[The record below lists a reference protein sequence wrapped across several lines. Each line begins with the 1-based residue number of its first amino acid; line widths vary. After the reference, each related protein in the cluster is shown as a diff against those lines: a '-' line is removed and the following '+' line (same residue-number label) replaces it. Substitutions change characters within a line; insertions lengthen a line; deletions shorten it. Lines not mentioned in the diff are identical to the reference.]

1 MTRPRMPV
9 ATYRLQLNGRFRFE
23 DARALVPYLHDL
35 GISDLYASPILKARR
50 GSLHG
55 YDVTDPTQ
63 LNPELGTD
71 EQFDSLAHD
80 LRKRGMGLLLDI
92 VPNHMAA
99 SFDNPWWADVL
110 QNGPCSAYAGYFD
123 IDWNQKGSTP
133 FKKVLLPILGRP
145 YTESLEGQELS
156 LILEEDGIFA
166 QYYDS
171 RLPIAV
177 KSYSLILSNGLD
189 DLESELGTSHP
200 AVQHIKSLANAIKQ
214 SSSCQNGK
222 PRGAKKRLIRQQI
235 IKEELSRLV
244 NTYPEAKA
252 FILGNVKLIN
262 GQKGEPKTFDLLN
275 QLLSKQPYQ
284 LAYWKTGVEQIN
296 YRRFFDISDLVGVR
310 VEVPRVFAAT
320 HKLLSNLI
328 REGKVTGLRIDHIDG
343 LLDPLQYLRRL
354 QHYVGG
360 DGAEQGDVRGLYV
373 VVEKILTGDEC
384 LPRQWPVSGTTG
396 YDFTNMVNA
405 LFVDTEGMRAIA
417 STYVEITGTPAGFDD
432 EVYERK
438 KQVLNT
444 LFAGE
449 TRTLGLHLS
458 HLAEQDRDACSLS
471 LEHLT
476 GAIVGAMAC
485 LPVYRTYTR
494 TARVSRRDRRYVE
507 RCIGEAKQRDPQL
520 DPRGLDFL
528 RRVLLLDPSALT
540 SAEQRQA
547 WLRFVQRWQQLS
559 GPAMAKGLE
568 DTALYTFNR
577 LVSLN
582 EVGGDAGSM
591 GLSTEDFHRRMM
603 LRSKQWPGTMNTT
616 STHDTKRGE
625 DVRARINV
633 LSEMPDRWN
642 RCLSKWT
649 QWNETKKRRIG
660 GQMVPD
666 PSMESLLY
674 QTMLGAWPSAEHQTE
689 FPERM
694 KAFAIKAARE
704 AKTFTSWISP
714 NIEYE
719 EGLLAFLDSILEPA
733 AGNRFLA
740 DFLAVQKEIAFY
752 GAINSLSQLL
762 IKIASPGVPD
772 FYQGTE
778 LWDLSLVDPDNRQ
791 PVDFEKRTQLLKD
804 LRHREGAG
812 WQSLLQE
819 ILASWQDGRVKFYVT
834 YKALNARRAHH
845 SLFMHGDYVPL
856 KVKGARR
863 EHICA
868 FARRNGEDWAVT
880 VAPRLPTRLVSPGT
894 WPLGRRVWGNDVITL
909 PKEAPNLW
917 DNVFTRDTVEASQA
931 AGGIHL
937 ARLLGTFPIAL
948 LIGTT
953 AVPAFSANIRHQNS
967 DRIAR

>member
-1 MTRPRMPV
+1 
-9 ATYRLQLNGRFRFE
+9 
-23 DARALVPYLHDL
+23 
-35 GISDLYASPILKARR
+35 
-50 GSLHG
+50 
-55 YDVTDPTQ
+55 VTDPTQ
-63 LNPELGTD
+63 LNPELGTNQD
-71 EQFDSLAHD
+71 FDALTQD
-80 LRKRGMGLLLDI
+80 LRERDMGLLLDI

-99 SFDNPWWADVL
+99 SPDNPWWADVL
-110 QNGPCSAYAGYFD
+110 QNGPCSPYADFFD
-123 IDWNQKGSTP
+123 IDWDQQGSIP
-133 FKKVLLPILGRP
+133 HDKVLLPVLGSP
-145 YTESLEGQELS
+145 YSQSLEDQELF
-156 LILEEDGIFA
+156 LTLEEDGIFVK
-166 QYYDS
+166 YYDY
-171 RLPIAV
+171 RLPISV
-177 KSYSLILSNGLD
+177 RSYGLVLSSGLD
-189 DLESELGTSHP
+189 NLESKLGTRHP
-200 AVQHIKSLANAIKQ
+200 AVRDIRSLVNAIERL
-214 SSSCQNGK
+214 SPCGNGK
-222 PRGAKKRLIRQQI
+222 PRGAKRRLIRQQI
-235 IKEELSRLV
+235 IKEELSRII
-244 NTYPEAKA
+244 NTYPEAEA
-252 FILGNVKLIN
+252 FILRNIKLIN
-262 GQKGEPKTFDLLN
+262 GKKGEPKTFDLLD
-275 QLLSKQPYQ
+275 QLLSQQSYQ
-284 LAYWKTGVEQIN
+284 LAFWKTGAKEIN

-310 VEVPRVFAAT
+310 VGVPRVFVAT
-320 HKLLSNLI
+320 HKLLSTLI

-354 QHYVGG
+354 QHSVVRE
-360 DGAEQGDVRGLYV
+360 AEAERGIPAFYV

-384 LPRQWPVSGTTG
+384 LARQWPVFGTTG

-417 STYVEITGTPAGFDD
+417 SAYVEMTGCPADFDD

-438 KQVLNT
+438 RQVLDT
-444 LFAGE
+444 LFAADIRG
-449 TRTLGLHLS
+449 LGLHLAQ
-458 HLAEQDRDACSLS
+458 LAEQDHDACSLS
-471 LEHLT
+471 LEDLT
-476 GAIVGAMAC
+476 EAVAGATAC
-485 LPVYRTYTR
+485 LPVYRTYAR
-494 TARVSRRDRRYVE
+494 TSRVSRRDRRYVE
-507 RCIGEAKQRDPQL
+507 RCVGEAKRREPEL
-520 DPRGLDFL
+520 DLRGLNFL
-528 RRVLLLDPSALT
+528 RRVLLLDPSAST
-540 SAEQRQA
+540 SVEQRKA

-591 GLSTEDFHRRMM
+591 GLSTKDFHRRMI
-603 LRSKQWPGTMNTT
+603 LRSKQWPGTMNAT

-642 RCLSKWT
+642 RCLSEWS
-649 QWNETKKRRIG
+649 QRNETKKKKVNG
-660 GQMVPD
+660 HMVPD
-666 PSMESLLY
+666 PSTESLLY
-674 QTMLGAWPSAEHQTE
+674 QTLLGAWPNIGGHVPE
-689 FPERM
+689 FQERM

-704 AKTFTSWISP
+704 AKRFTSWINP
-714 NIEYE
+714 NVDYE

-778 LWDLSLVDPDNRQ
+778 LWDLSLVDPDNRR

-894 WPLGRRVWGNDVITL
+894 WPLGRRVWGSDVMLL
-909 PKEAPNLW
+909 PEGAPRLW
-917 DNVFTRDTVEASQA
+917 HNVFTQETVEASHP
-931 AGGIHL
+931 AGGVHL
-937 ARLLGTFPIAL
+937 TRLFGTFPIAL

-953 AVPAFSANIRHQNS
+953 AVPAFSANVRHQNS